1 MMAIKEKLPI
11 KLSRSC
17 PRFSN
22 NATFIGAGV
31 PIKPPTNPYIK
42 APG

>member
-1 MMAIKEKLPI
+1 MLINEKFPM

-22 NATFIGAGV
+22 ITTFIGPDV
-31 PIKPPTNPYIK
+31 PIKPPIKPYEK